1 MMYLNC
7 MRSALAE
14 EISSSVTSVCS
25 SRNTFLSTGLFPDNF
40 HWLSDFYQKNSNAG
54 WEGAISDITFVRN
67 WNWVTL
73 LFLWDYFFLM
83 APSKS
88 VVYKQYELRILGI
101 IFKCMEYLLTF
112 CNVDDFNIEMNAIK
126 GHLRNVFF
134 HLTMLQRLQT
144 CQLNR

>member
-1 MMYLNC
+1 
-7 MRSALAE
+7 
-14 EISSSVTSVCS
+14 
-25 SRNTFLSTGLFPDNF
+25 
-40 HWLSDFYQKNSNAG
+40 
-54 WEGAISDITFVRN
+54 
-67 WNWVTL
+67 
-73 LFLWDYFFLM
+73 M